1 MELPAEGD
9 DQRTSGKSCNMSSK
23 GGLKPQ
29 GRRLER
35 MMLRLKAGL
44 QKLPPTERR
53 KALEQLSSPARQAL
67 LRFMTKD
74 LFAAPHGPRALRQS
88 AAQNASREAR
98 VRKHRGVRE
107 VPTGLFQ
114 ASISFRNFLVRS
126 RTSRSFDTALRFFGV
141 LQRFREIAIGS
152 RMLSNAALEAARLA
166 QAQAEA
172 CREAG
177 ISDGDLKPSYSA
189 SVSTQWAGKVESP
202 ATSSLQKALVWR
214 QRLEAARGSWQ
225 QLREAWMSVLQDE
238 RPGGSVAL
246 KRVLAEA
253 RVDRAARTLQGR
265 EGRANRDKVKH
276 AAAEQKIRKVG
287 IALQKFEKLM
297 SRKACEGLPSRHGL
311 EQGDLRL
318 LLPER

>member
-9 DQRTSGKSCNMSSK
+9 DQRTSRKSCDLLALQWLRTSK
-23 GGLKPQ
+23 GGLKPP

-44 QKLPPTERR
+44 QKLAPAERR

-74 LFAAPHGPRALRQS
+74 LFAAPHGPALRQR
-88 AAQNASREAR
+88 AETASSEAR

-114 ASISFRNFLVRS
+114 ASISFWNFLVRS

-141 LQRFREIAIGS
+141 LQRFREIAMGS

-202 ATSSLQKALVWR
+202 ATSSLQKALAWR

-238 RPGGSVAL
+238 RPGGSIAM

-253 RVDRAARTLQGR
+253 RVDRAARPLKGR
-265 EGRANRDKVKH
+265 EGRADRD
-276 AAAEQKIRKVG
+276 KVG

-297 SRKACEGLPSRHGL
+297 SRKAAEGLPCRHGP
-311 EQGDLRL
+311 EQGNLRL

>member
-1 MELPAEGD
+1 MELPTEGD
-9 DQRTSGKSCNMSSK
+9 DQRTSRKSCLTSK
-23 GGLKPQ
+23 GGSKP
-29 GRRLER
+29 GRRVER

-44 QKLPPTERR
+44 QKLAPAERR
-53 KALEQLSSPARQAL
+53 KALEQLSIPARQAL

-74 LFAAPHGPRALRQS
+74 LFAAPNSPRALRQK
-88 AAQNASREAR
+88 AVETASSEAR

-141 LQRFREIAIGS
+141 LQRFREIAMGS

-172 CREAG
+172 CQEAG

-202 ATSSLQKALVWR
+202 ATSSLQKALAWK

-225 QLREAWMSVLQDE
+225 QLREAWMSILQDE
-238 RPGGSVAL
+238 RPGGSIAM

-253 RVDRAARTLQGR
+253 RVDRAARPLKGR
-265 EGRANRDKVKH
+265 EGRADRDKVKH
-276 AAAEQKIRKVG
+276 AAEQKIRKVG

-297 SRKACEGLPSRHGL
+297 SRKAEERLPCRHGP
-311 EQGDLRL
+311 EQGDLRV